1 MESSACSRRLPEAVQ
16 AIRLRV
22 RQPWSR
28 APAAASAVPLPW
40 RSRSAASTSISWGGR
55 QDALRAVA
63 EEAGGAFVIAADL
76 ATEEGR
82 RAVVRAVPSPLHVLV
97 HSAGAYFR
105 GPVADDRRAGLGG
118 PRRGQSPR
126 AASSDGGVPA
136 GSQRGEGHVVFINS
150 TAGIQSGPNVSAYSA
165 GKHALRAAAD
175 ALRQEVNRDGIRV
188 LSVFPGRTDTPMQAA
203 LLAQEGRAA
212 PPGRLLDPVDVAAM
226 IVAAIALPHS
236 AEVTEIMIR
245 PSRPL

>member
-1 MESSACSRRLPEAVQ
+1 VQQTASGGGSGDPLKGKTALVTGASSGIGRAVAVALAQRGLDVHLVGRRE
-16 AIRLRV
+16 
-22 RQPWSR
+22 
-28 APAAASAVPLPW
+28 
-40 RSRSAASTSISWGGR
+40 
-55 QDALRAVA
+55 DALRAVS

-82 RAVVRAVPSPLHVLV
+82 RAVVRSVRSPLHVLV

-105 GPVADDRRAGLGG
+105 GSVAEIDA
-118 PRRGQSPR
+118 QAW
-126 AASSDGGVPA
+126 AALDAVNLHAPLLLTATCLPA
-136 GSQRGEGHVVFINS
+136 LKAGEGHVVFINS

-203 LLAQEGRAA
+203 LLAQEGRTA
-212 PPGRLLDPVDVAAM
+212 PPGRLLDPADVAAM